1 MTLVLPTISEFK
13 AQFVRDFPYATP
25 AEKTGMVGAEA
36 TAEISSGGVVTGVTI
51 TEPGSGYSITQP
63 PSVVIY
69 GGGGVGAKATATVAL
84 VGSDNVVTAIT
95 VTNPGFGYKT
105 APVVYVTLGGD
116 NTDNEKVTDFDLAR
130 AFTAAAQFNMSQ
142 SLFGSQAAF
151 SYAMNL
157 LAAHYLCQ
165 TLQAGGTG
173 LGGKAEW
180 LTNSKTVGNVT
191 ESYTIPERVMKSPYL
206 SKLSKTT
213 YGAQFLELVSP
224 QLIGNFQ
231 SFHGITHP

>member
-1 MTLVLPTISEFK
+1 MSFTLPTLDDFK

-25 AEKTGMVGAEA
+25 AEKSSMVRAEA
-36 TAEISSGGVVTGVTI
+36 EASINAGGVVTGIAVT
-51 TEPGSGYSITQP
+51 TPGSGYVATQP
-63 PSVVIY
+63 PTVVIY
-69 GGGGVGAKATATVAL
+69 GGGGVGAKATATVVGDAVTVITL
-84 VGSDNVVTAIT
+84 V
-95 VTNPGFGYKT
+95 NPGFGYKT
-105 APVVYVTLGGD
+105 VPLVYVTLAGD
-116 NTDNEKVTDFDLAR
+116 NTDTEKVTDFDLAR
-130 AFTAAAQFNMSQ
+130 AFTAAVQFNMSA
-142 SLFGSQAAF
+142 SLFGSQSAF

-191 ESYTIPERVMKSPYL
+191 ESYSIPERVLKSPFL
-206 SKLSKTT
+206 AKLSKTT